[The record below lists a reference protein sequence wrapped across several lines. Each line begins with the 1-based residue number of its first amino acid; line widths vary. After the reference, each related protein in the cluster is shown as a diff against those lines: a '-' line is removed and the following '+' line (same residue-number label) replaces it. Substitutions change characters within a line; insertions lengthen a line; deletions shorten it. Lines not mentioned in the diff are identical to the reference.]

1 MFICIHIEVRIA
13 TIKYVIKY
21 TLLYQKRYCNSFQKN
36 QLIF

>member
-1 MFICIHIEVRIA
+1 MFICIHIEIRIA

-21 TLLYQKRYCNSFQKN
+21 ALLYVKRYCILFQKQ